1 MLTATIIVA
10 ISVALGVGLSGGG
23 PEPYQETLDNWDKAI
38 KKYVDDD
45 AREEQAK
52 TVLKAAVK
60 SVKDSEKVVDEALKK
75 YFAVD
80 RGYNATAEEYEAAIK
95 ALDDVWIIAD
105 KQLIDER
112 FNMKEVL
119 TDQEWTDSIKYLKK
133 KMKKVSKDV
142 DKGVKK
148 LEKKQIKAEKKLAKK
163 EKKAAEK

>member
-23 PEPYQETLDNWDKAI
+23 PEPYQETMDNWEKAI
-38 KKYVDDD
+38 SKYVDDD
-45 AREEQAK
+45 AREDQAK
-52 TVLKAAVK
+52 AVMKAAVK
-60 SVKDSEKVVDEALKK
+60 SVKDSEKVVDEALQN
-75 YFAVD
+75 YFDVD
-80 RGYNATAEEYEAAIK
+80 MGYTATAEDYEAAIK

-119 TDQEWTDSIKYLKK
+119 TDQEWADSLKYLKK
-133 KMKKVSKDV
+133 KMKKVSKKI

-148 LEKKQIKAEKKLAKK
+148 LEKNQKKAEKKLAKK

>member
-23 PEPYQETLDNWDKAI
+23 PEPYQETLDNWEKAI

-52 TVLKAAVK
+52 AVLKDAVK
-60 SVKDSEKVVDEALKK
+60 SVKDSEKVVDEALQQ

-80 RGYNATAEEYEAAIK
+80 MGYNATAEEYEAAIK

-112 FNMKEVL
+112 FNMKDVL
-119 TDQEWTDSIKYLKK
+119 SEEEWTNSLKFMKK
-133 KMKKVSKDV
+133 KMKKVSKKI

-148 LEKKQIKAEKKLAKK
+148 LEKKQKKAEKKLAKE

>member
-23 PEPYQETLDNWDKAI
+23 PEPYQETLDNWEKAI

-45 AREEQAK
+45 AREDQAK
-52 TVLKAAVK
+52 AVLKDAVK
-60 SVKDSEKVVDEALKK
+60 SVKDSEKVVDEALDH

-80 RGYNATAEEYEAAIK
+80 RGYAATAEQYEAAIK

-105 KQLIDER
+105 RQLIDER
-112 FNMKEVL
+112 FNLKEVL
-119 TDQEWTDSIKYLKK
+119 SDQEWTDSLQYLKK
-133 KMKKVSKDV
+133 KMKKVSKKV

-148 LEKKQIKAEKKLAKK
+148 LEKKQKKAEKKLAK
-163 EKKAAEK
+163 EEQKAAEK